1 MHSPMAGITTQCQ
14 GWFASVVSFG
24 RTPFFTPSEFQEMG
38 YKMVI
43 WPVSSLRV
51 VAKAQE

>member
-24 RTPFFTPSEFQEMG
+24 RTSTPQ
-38 YKMVI
+38 
-43 WPVSSLRV
+43 VSVQIAAICLSWH
-51 VAKAQE
+51 Q